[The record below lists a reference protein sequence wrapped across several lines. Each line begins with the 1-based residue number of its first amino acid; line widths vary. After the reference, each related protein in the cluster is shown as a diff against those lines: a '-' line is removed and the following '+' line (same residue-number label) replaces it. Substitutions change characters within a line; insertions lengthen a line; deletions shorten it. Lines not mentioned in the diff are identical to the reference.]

1 MYNKENSPQSTPQN
15 SDISSSG
22 EISLLSIKN
31 YYLPPRDYVS
41 IIDIKK
47 LLILYYI
54 QSGCI

>member
-1 MYNKENSPQSTPQN
+1 MYNKEKSPQSTPQN

-31 YYLPPRDYVS
+31 YYLPTRDYVS

-47 LLILYYI
+47 LLILSYI